1 MRRIMIMGSGA
12 QGSTIA
18 ARLQEEP
25 SVEEIVCADHDLRA
39 ARELE
44 KTLSKVCAVAV
55 DATKVGE
62 IVRAAEGCELIVN
75 GLPPE
80 FNMRV
85 MDAALAVGASYQ
97 DMAGGNEERGF
108 VAAMQ
113 GQLDR
118 DPEFAAAGLTALLCC
133 GSAPG
138 IANLI
143 AREAVD
149 KFDRVETIDIL
160 VYEGVWTT
168 HFIPFWWSPGTAF
181 DDMVSQP
188 VVYRDGKHVLVPP
201 FNDPGW
207 VDFPR
212 IGRRRLYDH
221 HHEEPV
227 TMGLLA
233 DRYLKG
239 AKNINFRFG
248 GPAAEMARSYFELGL
263 LSREPVDVGGG
274 RVVPLDLVKA
284 LAPPA
289 PKYPDE
295 IKKVIDA
302 GIESDEGAFLVRV
315 DGEIDGNEVRIDSY
329 LNTPGLSDSFERAG
343 ISHEA
348 YLTGQSAYLFTK
360 LLVREKID
368 QKGVFPPEALGA
380 PARAYYL
387 EEAAKLD
394 LTVDEVVQRR
404 LYRSGS
410 DPGCRRT

>member
-1 MRRIMIMGSGA
+1 MRKIMIMGSGA

-25 SVEEIVCADHDLRA
+25 GVEEIVCADYDLRA
-39 ARELE
+39 AQELE
-44 KTLSKVCAVAV
+44 KTLPKARAVAV
-55 DATKVGE
+55 NATKIDE
-62 IVRAAEGCELIVN
+62 IVKAAEGCELIVN

-80 FNMRV
+80 FNICV
-85 MDAALAVGASYQ
+85 MDAAIAVGASYQ
-97 DMAGGNEERGF
+97 DMAAGNAEQGF
-108 VAAMQ
+108 VAAVQ
-113 GQLDR
+113 AQLDR
-118 DPEFAAAGLTALLCC
+118 DAEFADAGLTALLTC

-149 KFDRVETIDIL
+149 KFDRVETIDFL

-168 HFIPFWWSPGTAF
+168 HFIPFWWSPETAF
-181 DDMVSQP
+181 DDMVSRP
-188 VVYRDGKHVLVPP
+188 VVYRNGEHILVPP
-201 FNDPGW
+201 FNDPAW
-207 VDFPR
+207 VDFPGV
-212 IGRRRLYDH
+212 GRRRMYDH

-248 GPAAEMARSYFELGL
+248 GPAAEMARSYFEMGL
-263 LSREPVDVGGG
+263 LSHEPVDVNGQ
-274 RVVPLDLVKA
+274 RVVPFDLVDA

-295 IKKVIDA
+295 IKQVIEA
-302 GIESDEGAFLVRV
+302 GIEADEGAFLVRV

-329 LNTPGLSDSFERAG
+329 LNTPGLKDSFERAG

-348 YLTGQSAYLFTK
+348 YLTGHSAYLFTK

-368 QKGVFPPEALGA
+368 QKGVFPPEALEA

-404 LYRSGS
+404 LY
-410 DPGCRRT
+410 